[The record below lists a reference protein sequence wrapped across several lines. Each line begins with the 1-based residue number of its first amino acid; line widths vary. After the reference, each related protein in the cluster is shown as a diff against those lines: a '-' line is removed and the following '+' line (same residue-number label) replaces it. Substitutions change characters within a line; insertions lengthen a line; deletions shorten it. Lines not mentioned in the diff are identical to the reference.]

1 MNSKLFK
8 AYMTNYGDTLA
19 TLAEAMGLSPSRL
32 SQKINEADGASFW
45 QNEIAF
51 IIQRYSLS
59 PDEAFQIFFA
69 ESSVKRYF

>member
-19 TLAEAMGLSPSRL
+19 VLAEAMGISASRL
-32 SQKINEADGASFW
+32 SQKINEADGATFK
-45 QNEIAF
+45 QTEIAL

-59 PDEAFQIFFA
+59 TDEAMQIFFA
-69 ESSVKRYF
+69 S